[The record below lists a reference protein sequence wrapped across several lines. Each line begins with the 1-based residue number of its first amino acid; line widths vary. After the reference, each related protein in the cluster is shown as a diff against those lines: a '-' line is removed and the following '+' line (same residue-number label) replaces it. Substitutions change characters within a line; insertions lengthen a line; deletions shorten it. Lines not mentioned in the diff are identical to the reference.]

1 MREVPHQAGPDLP
14 NEVHHYEMK
23 DHVGED
29 EIRECSLMTDSSK
42 LGLVSGI
49 DLNIDDVKRRWGM
62 GGEDH
67 TWRRRQTPRTNEA
80 TLEMKPERNALN
92 GKVPTR
98 QQ

>member
-1 MREVPHQAGPDLP
+1 MASDLP
-14 NEVHHYEMK
+14 NEVHHNEME

-29 EIRECSLMTDSSK
+29 EVRKCSLMTDSSE
-42 LGLVSGI
+42 LGLVGRI
-49 DLNIDDVKRRWGM
+49 DLNKDDGYTEVVE
-62 GGEDH
+62 GEEDL

-80 TLEMKPERNALN
+80 TLEMKPERKALN